1 MKRIRVALA
10 GNPNVGKTSVFN
22 QLTRSSQHV
31 GNYPGVT
38 VETISGSSRYGDYEL
53 DFIDLPGTYSLTA
66 HSEDERE
73 ARRILLYN
81 PPDVVVHVV
90 DATGL
95 PRNLYLTVQLMELRM
110 GLVVALNMSDEA
122 EEKGMM
128 PDVDLLSEVMG
139 VDVVPTIGHR
149 GTGIE
154 DLKSSIVSCY
164 ESGDRPR
171 RISYGRDI
179 DRSIAP
185 ISSILAEAGDLFF
198 PPRYAAAKLL
208 ENDEEVRSTL
218 EDELPRNVFEE
229 VGRIADGERE
239 RLEDLFGDNLAVV
252 MAEQRHGI
260 ASGAAEEAT
269 MDSRTRSTGADLT
282 REIDNVL
289 LSRVLGLPIFALAMY
304 LTFWLTFTVG
314 APFSSL
320 LEYLFGQLGGLVE
333 SLIAPGLL
341 RSLLVDGVIAGVGG
355 VLVFVPNIA
364 LLFLVISVMED
375 TGYMA
380 RAAFLMDRFMHRIG
394 LHGQSFIPMLI
405 GFGCTVPAIMA
416 TRVLNDRRDRL
427 VTMMVLPLM
436 SCSARLP
443 VYLLVAGAFFPD
455 HRALS
460 LLIIYLVGILLAVGL
475 AKLMR
480 VSVMKGENSPFVM
493 ELPPYRIPTFT
504 GLFSHVWFRVRHYLR
519 KAGTVILAFSVLLWL
534 ASSFPVPDSYAVDEM
549 LRSGRLAPAQ
559 PGEAGSVEALDLERS
574 TDVGGTIADSE
585 IAAARKAQRIESSLA
600 GRTGHLIEPLLGPA
614 GLDWRIGTALI
625 GALGAKELFVSQ
637 LSILYS
643 MGGSEQGTE
652 SLKEVMRRRYS
663 PYTGISIA
671 LFILIMAPCIATL
684 AVVRKET
691 GSWAWALGQFVGLTL
706 LAYVVSLAFYQISR
720 LFA

>member
-1 MKRIRVALA
+1 
-10 GNPNVGKTSVFN
+10 
-22 QLTRSSQHV
+22 
-31 GNYPGVT
+31 VT
-38 VETISGSSRYGDYEL
+38 VETISGKCRYRDYEL
-53 DFIDLPGTYSLTA
+53 DFVDLPGTYSLTA
-66 HSEDERE
+66 HSDDERE
-73 ARRILLYN
+73 ARRILLHN

-95 PRNLYLTVQLMELRM
+95 ARNLYLTVQLMELRM
-110 GLVVALNMSDEA
+110 SLVLALNMSDEA
-122 EEKGMM
+122 EEKGIM
-128 PDVDLLSEVMG
+128 PDVDLLSDVLG
-139 VDVVPTIGHR
+139 LNVVPTVGHK
-149 GTGIE
+149 GVGVD
-154 DLKSSIVSCY
+154 DLKDSIVRCY
-164 ESGDRPR
+164 ESGAKPR
-171 RISYGRDI
+171 RISFGRDI
-179 DRSIAP
+179 DRSLDP
-185 ISSILAEAGDLFF
+185 ISERLTDAGALTF
-198 PPRYAAAKLL
+198 PPRYAAAKML
-208 ENDEEVRSTL
+208 ESDRDVITSLEE
-218 EDELPRNVFEE
+218 ELPRKAFEE
-229 VGRIADGERE
+229 VSRIVDWERE
-239 RLEDLFGDNLAVV
+239 RLEELFGDTLAVV
-252 MAEQRHGI
+252 MAEHRHGV

-269 MDSRTRSTGADLT
+269 MDSRTRSTGVDLT

-304 LTFWLTFTVG
+304 LTFWLTFTAG
-314 APFSSL
+314 APLSST
-320 LEYLFGQLGGLVE
+320 LEYLFGQLGGLLE
-333 SLIAPGLL
+333 SALAPGLF

-416 TRVLNDRRDRL
+416 TRVLHDRRDRL
-427 VTMMVLPLM
+427 VTMMILPLM

-443 VYLLVAGAFFPD
+443 VYLLIAGAFFPG

-460 LLIIYLVGILLAVGL
+460 LWIIYLVGILLAVGL

-480 VSVMKGENSPFVM
+480 ISVMKGENSPFVM
-493 ELPPYRIPTFT
+493 ELPPYRIPTLN
-504 GLFSHVWFRVRHYLR
+504 GLLSHVWFRVRHYLR

-534 ASSFPVPDSYAVDEM
+534 ASSLPVPDSYAVDDM
-549 LRSGRLAPAQ
+549 VRSGRLDPAPS
-559 PGEAGSVEALDLERS
+559 GEKGTVDALDLERS
-574 TDVGGTIADSE
+574 DQVRGTISE
-585 IAAARKAQRIESSLA
+585 SQMEAARKAQRIESSIA
-600 GRTGHLIEPLLGPA
+600 GRTGHLLEPLLEPV

-643 MGGSEQGTE
+643 MGGSEQTTE
-652 SLKEVMRRRYS
+652 GLREVMRRRYS

-671 LFILIMAPCIATL
+671 LFVLIMAPCIATL

-691 GSWAWALGQFVGLTL
+691 GSWVWALGQYVGLTV
-706 LAYVVSLAFYQISR
+706 LAYVVSLAFYQITR
-720 LFA
+720 LLV